1 MARPY
6 PHRRRRRPGRRPPHR
21 YSGPRGGPRPGGF
34 TAGALGPLYR
44 VLLPG
49 LRGGE
54 KKRLF
59 NEVSRALPLGLGL
72 GGALLGYSW
81 LGPLGAA
88 LGLGAGLAAGASA
101 AEEGRFFRR

>member
-1 MARPY
+1 MPRLY
-6 PHRRRRRPGRRPPHR
+6 PNRRRRRPGRRPPHR
-21 YSGPRGGPRPGGF
+21 YADHGGPPRPGGF

-54 KKRLF
+54 KKRFF
-59 NEVSRALPLGLGL
+59 NGVSRGLPLGLGL
-72 GGALLGYSW
+72 GGAVLGYAW

-88 LGLGAGLAAGASA
+88 LGLGGGLAAGASF
-101 AEEGRFFRR
+101 AESKRFYRR

>member
-6 PHRRRRRPGRRPPHR
+6 PHRRRRRPGRRPPNHYAGHR
-21 YSGPRGGPRPGGF
+21 GLPRPGGF

-49 LRGGE
+49 LRGPE

-72 GGALLGYSW
+72 GGALLGYAW

-88 LGLGAGLAAGASA
+88 LGLGGGLAAGASM
-101 AEEGRFFRR
+101 AEGQGFYRR

>member
-1 MARPY
+1 MPRPY

-21 YSGPRGGPRPGGF
+21 HAGHRGPPQPGGF

-49 LRGGE
+49 LRGPE
-54 KKRLF
+54 KKRFF
-59 NEVSRALPLGLGL
+59 NGVSRGLPLGLGL
-72 GGALLGYSW
+72 GGALLGYAW

-88 LGLGAGLAAGASA
+88 LGLGGGLAAGTSA
-101 AEEGRFFRR
+101 AEKERFFRR